1 MLPHHSLPRTRHN
14 YQIVSQLAGGISYFP
29 VEVFNILQSVT
40 MAAWLTL
47 TSDLA
52 WLWLSHDKHHQM
64 QIIYLPRSVLLGYC
78 WDLKHLP

>member
-52 WLWLSHDKHHQM
+52 
-64 QIIYLPRSVLLGYC
+64 
-78 WDLKHLP
+78 